1 MNDRNIHLRSP
12 TPRALLTTLLPGLIC
27 AACAMTLKAPPLEAQ
42 SLLGSKASM
51 VKQNEEAVEH
61 QFTYLQTV
69 TEVQD
74 FVQRGLLVRVPG
86 DDDYWVA
93 DASFP
98 YARPEVKTFLERLS
112 GQYHTA
118 CGEQLVVTSLTR
130 PTDHQPWNASPLSV
144 HPTGMAI
151 DLRRSSR
158 PACRAWLE
166 KNLLSLEGDGVI
178 EATKEQHPPHYHV
191 AVFPKPYLQYLASR
205 GAGPDTTT
213 APAERETAAAET
225 RLARIESK
233 PEKHSATRRSSRIA
247 RARSTRSKS
256 HGGRSSHSK
265 RVRVGAGDSLWS
277 IAQRNGVTV
286 AAVKRANRMR
296 SSHVKAGQTL
306 SIPAG

>member
-1 MNDRNIHLRSP
+1 MNDRNIHLRSR
-12 TPRALLTTLLPGLIC
+12 TPRAFLTTLLLGLTC
-27 AACAMTLKAPPLEAQ
+27 AACAVTLKAPPLEAQ

-51 VKQNEEAVEH
+51 IKQNEEAAEH
-61 QFTYLQTV
+61 QFTYLQTIS
-69 TEVQD
+69 EVQD
-74 FVQRGLLVRVPG
+74 FVQRGLLIRVPG

-98 YARPEVKTFLERLS
+98 YARPEVKTFLDRLS
-112 GQYHTA
+112 GQYRAA

-130 PTDHQPWNASPLSV
+130 PADHQPWNASPLSV

-151 DLRRSSR
+151 DLRRISR

-166 KNLLSLEGDGVI
+166 KNLLALEGDGVV

-191 AVFPKPYLQYLASR
+191 AVFPRPYLQYLASR

-213 APAERETAAAET
+213 APAEREATATET
-225 RLARIESK
+225 RLARIEGK
-233 PEKHSATRRSSRIA
+233 PEKHSSTRHSSRIA
-247 RARSTRSKS
+247 RAKSTRSKG
-256 HGGRSSHSK
+256 HGRSSHSK
-265 RVRVGAGDSLWS
+265 HVRVGAGDSLWS

-286 AAVKRANRMR
+286 AAVKRANRLR

>member
-1 MNDRNIHLRSP
+1 MNDRNGPLRP
-12 TPRALLTTLLPGLIC
+12 PAPRVLLTTLLLGLTFV
-27 AACAMTLKAPPLEAQ
+27 AGASTPEAQ
-42 SLLGSKASM
+42 SLLGSKASLI
-51 VKQNEEAVEH
+51 KQNEEAEEH
-61 QFTYLQTV
+61 QFTYLQT
-69 TEVQD
+69 
-74 FVQRGLLVRVPG
+74 G

-112 GQYHTA
+112 GQYHAA

-130 PTDHQPWNASPLSV
+130 PADHQPWNASPLSV
-144 HPTGMAI
+144 HPTGMAM

-205 GAGPDTTT
+205 GTVPDTTT

-225 RLARIESK
+225 RVARMESK
-233 PEKHSATRRSSRIA
+233 PEKHSSTRRSSRIA
-247 RARSTRSKS
+247 RAKSSRSTGHSRAS
-256 HGGRSSHSK
+256 RSK

-277 IAQRNGVTV
+277 IAQRNGVSV

-296 SSHVKAGQTL
+296 SSHLKKGQTL